1 MRSFYQEISRIDVT
15 DKDPFASADETPK
28 DDVSGF
34 GFLIRAA
41 IRYARI
47 YVIWTVIGY
56 CIYYVATNY
65 FI

>member
-1 MRSFYQEISRIDVT
+1 MSRIDVT
-15 DKDPFASADETPK
+15 DKDPFSNASSKEIPK

-34 GFLIRAA
+34 GFLFRAV

-47 YVIWTVIGY
+47 YVLWTVIGY

-65 FI
+65 II

>member
-1 MRSFYQEISRIDVT
+1 MSRIDVT
-15 DKDPFASADETPK
+15 DKDPFSNAISEEIPK

-34 GFLIRAA
+34 GFLFRAV

-47 YVIWTVIGY
+47 YVLWTVIGY

-65 FI
+65 II

>member
-1 MRSFYQEISRIDVT
+1 MSRIDVT
-15 DKDPFASADETPK
+15 DKDPFANASTEETPK

-47 YVIWTVIGY
+47 YLLWTVIGY
-56 CIYYVATNY
+56 CIY
-65 FI
+65 

>member
-1 MRSFYQEISRIDVT
+1 MSRIDVT
-15 DKDPFASADETPK
+15 DKDPFANASTEETPK

-47 YVIWTVIGY
+47 YVLWTVIGY
-56 CIYYVATNY
+56 CIYYVATTY